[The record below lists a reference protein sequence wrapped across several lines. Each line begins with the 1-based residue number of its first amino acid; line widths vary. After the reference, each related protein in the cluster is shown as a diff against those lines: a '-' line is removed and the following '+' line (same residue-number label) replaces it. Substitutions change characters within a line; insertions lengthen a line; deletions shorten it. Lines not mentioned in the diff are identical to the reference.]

1 LTAVRA
7 LRVALA
13 FALCVTFVFYAALVG
28 RDFYHHAD
36 RAIWVTTDDGEA
48 AIAYALA
55 SHGRYAFLSSP
66 VLAGMSRLGGQF
78 NYGPWYFYTAAAA
91 IWLFGYS
98 LTLVRALHFWV
109 VIGCAAAAFA
119 WFRGRD
125 RLAAPAL
132 FGFGFLYFFS
142 VAEWPMA
149 RPDSFVTAFAIA
161 MIVFAGLAVTR
172 KHARYWLLAGMAAA
186 CGAFTHLIA
195 LALVPAVVVIF
206 LISVWAERAESAAIK
221 AETWRS
227 AAALAAG
234 LALGALMFY
243 ASFGFD
249 LAGQYRF
256 LRSYRAT
263 TASTDTYVDAIAKHF
278 GMAFGSQSPWARAA
292 VVMTLVAAWL
302 LTAFA
307 SARTSFRRLVIAYVL
322 PPVTVWTLY
331 LASNGK
337 YTNYHSGYAILHHA
351 LFAWTAAAMLWT
363 LLKMSTASSERRAL
377 ATAGGIAAATVVLVF
392 GVRLT
397 ASQVVAAPRAE
408 QAAAL
413 VPFSEYE
420 NHVLGSIP
428 ARAPVWG
435 SVFLGIE
442 SPDRVQLVQYEDAIS
457 IAHAADAQARPGVA
471 PDYLVLGYPETLD
484 TVLAGLRGSAASAVS
499 SSTLHSALDGAV
511 FRLQSLTAAW
521 PYGTTR
527 VYVRAEGEAVQRV
540 PTVAVYD
547 AAHERWLTRLGA
559 ALPLS
564 IARVAPA
571 TMYLG
576 YEEAPP
582 ASVATTTV
590 QTTLPYGAYM
600 LRVTLSPSTG
610 HSNRRIIAAVTP
622 DGLSQTIRQLAPDGD
637 FAQYAPRDRV
647 VYAALFHKGGPLS
660 INQFDDS
667 MGASIEA
674 VDAYPIDDSLDPA
687 SRPSRDQPLT
697 PLAQWDVVPGV
708 RTSMVDGRLHVDGN
722 ATPLG
727 YEVSTPVI
735 PFGRGDYVEVRVQ
748 STVTTGRICNGVLNA
763 DQTRW
768 LVVADELHEVMQFRG
783 DATAG
788 FRVVFANCGRDA
800 KQPSRFDVSAG
811 SYAIDAPHL
820 YADRLLGAAF
830 GSGGPLSSISRV
842 ADLDYVSG
850 IVTVN
855 AGTWTIDG
863 RADAQYS
870 YLLLSKP
877 RRLTTEQRVVVSGR
891 VEKGAMSIGLL
902 QDTRWKTQWRVDAG
916 PFRVVLVPPATG
928 DYSIVVAN
936 DLGESLDVS
945 RVIDSIAVY
954 AAGAVPQS

>member
-1 LTAVRA
+1 MAI
-7 LRVALA
+7 A
-13 FALCVTFVFYAALVG
+13 FALCVTLGSYVALVG

-48 AIAYALA
+48 AIAYGLA
-55 SHGRYAFLSSP
+55 NHGRYAFLSSP

-78 NYGPWYFYTAAAA
+78 NYGPWYFYMAAAA

-109 VIGCAAAAFA
+109 VVGCAAAAFA

-125 RLAAPAL
+125 RVAAAAL
-132 FGFGFLYFFS
+132 FGFGFLHFFS

-172 KHARYWLLAGMAAA
+172 KHARYWLLAGLAAA

-195 LALVPAVVVIF
+195 LALVPAVVVVF
-206 LISVWAERAESAAIK
+206 LIFVWVERGESTATR

-227 AAALAAG
+227 AAALVAG
-234 LALGALMFY
+234 LAIGALMFY

-249 LAGQYRF
+249 LPGQVRF
-256 LRSYRAT
+256 LRNYREV
-263 TASTDTYVDAIAKHF
+263 TASTDTYGHAIARHF
-278 GMAFGSQSPWARAA
+278 VMAFGTFSPWVRASVVVTLA
-292 VVMTLVAAWL
+292 VSWMLIV
-302 LTAFA
+302 FA
-307 SARTSFRRLVIAYVL
+307 SARAPFRRLVIAYVL
-322 PPVTVWTLY
+322 PPATAWTLY

-351 LFAWTAAAMLWT
+351 LFAWTGAAVLWT
-363 LLKMSTASSERRAL
+363 LLTMSSVSSSRRSL
-377 ATAGGIAAATVVLVF
+377 ATAAAIAFSMVVLVL
-392 GVRLT
+392 GIAVT
-397 ASQVVAAPRAE
+397 AAQITDAPRAR
-408 QAAAL
+408 QAATL

-428 ARAPVWG
+428 ARAPAWG

-442 SPDRVQLVQYEDAIS
+442 SPDRVQLVQYEDVMAIT
-457 IAHAADAQARPGVA
+457 HASDTATRVAVA
-471 PDYLVLGYPETLD
+471 PDYLVLGYPETVD
-484 TVLAGLRGSAASAVS
+484 AILATLRKSSPEVS
-499 SSTLHSALDGAV
+499 WAQIHSFLDGTT

-527 VYVRAEGEAVQRV
+527 VYTRAEREASV
-540 PTVAVYD
+540 PVPAVAVFD
-547 AAHERWLTRLGA
+547 AAHNRWLTRLGA
-559 ALPLS
+559 PLP
-564 IARVAPA
+564 ITFAHTAPM
-571 TMYLG
+571 TMHIG

-582 ASVATTTV
+582 AGVATNSV
-590 QTTLPYGAYM
+590 ETTLPYGAYV
-600 LRVTLSPSTG
+600 LRLQLSASTG
-610 HSNRRIIAAVTP
+610 HSNRRLVAVVRP
-622 DGLSQTIRQLAPDGD
+622 DELSQTIRQLAPEGD
-637 FAQYAPRDRV
+637 FAQYAPGDRV
-647 VYAALFHKGGPLS
+647 VYIALFHSGGPLT
-660 INQFDDS
+660 INQFDD
-667 MGASIEA
+667 GDNAEIEA
-674 VDAYPIDDSLDPA
+674 VEALPVYDLLDPA
-687 SRPSRDQPLT
+687 AHPSREQPLT
-697 PLAQWDVVPGV
+697 PLAQWDVVPGGV
-708 RTSMVDGRLHVDGN
+708 RTSLVDGRLRVEGN

-727 YEVSTPVI
+727 YQVSTPVI
-735 PFGRGDYVEVRVQ
+735 PFGRGDYVEVHVP
-748 STVTTGRICNGVLNA
+748 STVNAGRVCNGVLNA

-788 FRVVFANCGRDA
+788 FRVVFANCGRGET
-800 KQPSRFDVSAG
+800 QPSRFDVSAG
-811 SYAIDAPHL
+811 SYVIDTPHL
-820 YADRLLGAAF
+820 YADRLLDVAF
-830 GSGGPLSSISRV
+830 GSGGPLSSVSRV

-855 AGTWTIDG
+855 AGTWTIEG
-863 RADAQYS
+863 HADAQYS

-877 RRLTTEQRVVVSGR
+877 RHLTTEQRVVVSGR

-902 QDTRWKTQWRVDAG
+902 QDTRWKTQWRADAG
-916 PFRVVLVPPATG
+916 PFRVVLVPPAAG

-936 DLGESLDVS
+936 DLGEALDVS